1 MKAFLGLFSRIFT
14 RPLEKEEPR
23 NTEESEIDLND
34 NHQLVHRLVTKLA
47 NHPKIFTSA
56 ANTYSAAKEQKFLTS
71 TKAAGKTL
79 LATGTDFIKIP
90 SILRKLYSNL
100 GKGNFITGIL
110 ENEVLYQLANIEP
123 AQAQRIC
130 IGVINSSGFNK
141 QKDKIGILLQ
151 FQKEELIEISG
162 LSIAFIDT
170 IKTNKIDLDKIGN
183 NLAKIVSINKNMNKI
198 KSPTDPKSTK
208 IHIQVRANL
217 LYHLEKDKK
226 KDIISLIG
234 NSLQAMSDSS
244 SIDSFLNITEKL
256 VEILDAK
263 KLDPTKSAAIE
274 TIKSCERKIEE
285 LSNSN
290 NIEKEEIKHL
300 YIQTRE
306 EIMKKYSINIID
318 NLQFLMQQKLKI
330 PQGSLKTLFRDNK
343 PELALLAQEI
353 IKYPEEKNILIQAAI
368 DFKNSSPTEQ
378 SDKLI
383 TLIDAWI
390 NIAKN
395 DNFINSISKTNT
407 LTNFTHLA
415 LSLPQM
421 EKTTIKLQKLFKGN
435 IEGLYEVINFNSAEV
450 LKGFTSL
457 GNFRDYKGAKELIE
471 LSIKAQK
478 ESLSL
483 KETLKKAIDIYTKY
497 PDSMPKITEQ
507 LILNKKLIAE
517 RIDHALDKLD
527 NNAAK
532 GAIGWLKFANLKGDF
547 FADLITKVNNP
558 QDLKLISKCLEKPGL
573 ADGLNILIKHGSMPV
588 SLAARTISAAYQ
600 IQTTVSRSIKTLSSY
615 ISPSITPTN
624 TNLPIRHSPKD
635 TRL

>member
-1 MKAFLGLFSRIFT
+1 MKAFLGFFSRIFT

-141 QKDKIGILLQ
+141 QKDKIG
-151 FQKEELIEISG
+151 
-162 LSIAFIDT
+162 
-170 IKTNKIDLDKIGN
+170 N
-183 NLAKIVSINKNMNKI
+183 NLAKIVSINKKMNKI
-198 KSPTDPKSTK
+198 KSLTDPKSTK
-208 IHIQVRANL
+208 IDIQVRANL
-217 LYHLEKDKK
+217 LYDLEKDRK

-234 NSLQAMSDSS
+234 NFLQAISDSS

-290 NIEKEEIKHL
+290 SIEKEEIKHL

-306 EIMKKYSINIID
+306 EIIEKYSINIID

-343 PELALLAQEI
+343 QELALLAQEI

-478 ESLSL
+478 KSLSL

-624 TNLPIRHSPKD
+624 TNLPIRHSPKEI
-635 TRL
+635 RL